1 MQGVVDGEANRQ
13 RRTDRFDDAE
23 LPAVEVHCPE
33 CSADLGWKIRLA
45 SDRIIRIFPIKTLSE
60 VRKIYQNSTEILS
73 F

>member
-45 SDRIIRIFPIKTLSE
+45 SDRIIRILFGSE
-60 VRKIYQNSTEILS
+60 FSENSVKIQEI
-73 F
+73 